1 MIYTHQLFIDRPMHK
16 IMISISSLLI
26 LVAATL
32 HVNAQVVKMP
42 NSNSAQVVIHSNMP
56 VRGLTKGQ
64 VESRFGEPSSRQGPT
79 GIPAIY
85 RWNYESYS
93 VFFENNHVIHSV
105 VH

>member
-1 MIYTHQLFIDRPMHK
+1 MIYTHQLFIDRLMHK
-16 IMISISSLLI
+16 LAISILSLISL
-26 LVAATL
+26 AAVTL

-42 NSNSAQVVIHSNMP
+42 NSNSAQVVTHSNMP

-64 VESRFGEPSSRQGPT
+64 VESQFGAPSSRQGPT

-85 RWNYESYS
+85 RWDYESYS